1 MNHLAF
7 VSFFRRHGVA
17 CVCAMG
23 LVLPAGAGAQVLAVP
38 APSIEAKAYLL
49 LDVTSGQI
57 LAERTSD
64 QPVEPASLTKLM
76 TAYLVFAAL
85 KNKNITLEQTFE
97 VSERAWRMP
106 GSRMFIEPGM
116 QIPVLDLLKG
126 TIVQSGNDATTVL
139 AEGVGG
145 SVEQFVAMMNAQAKV
160 LGMNDTSYRNPE
172 GLTAEGHT
180 TSARDLA
187 TLAQRLMQDFP
198 EYVPLY
204 AIKHY
209 RYPGTPKANDT
220 NRNLLLFR
228 DPTVDGLKTGHTS
241 AAGYC
246 LVATASRPVP
256 GLGANG
262 QRRLLSVVLGADSQ
276 SSRATESQKLLNWG
290 YTSFE
295 AVRISEFGKAVV
307 QPTVWK
313 GDQKF
318 AKLGVPS
325 GVVVSVPR
333 GARADVQTVA
343 SFDEPLMAPLKLGQT
358 VGKLSLTL
366 KDGTLL
372 ASYPLEVLQ
381 PVGQANFVGRIWD
394 TLLLWAD

>member
-1 MNHLAF
+1 
-7 VSFFRRHGVA
+7 
-17 CVCAMG
+17 
-23 LVLPAGAGAQVLAVP
+23 
-38 APSIEAKAYLL
+38 
-49 LDVTSGQI
+49 
-57 LAERTSD
+57 
-64 QPVEPASLTKLM
+64 
-76 TAYLVFAAL
+76 
-85 KNKNITLEQTFE
+85 
-97 VSERAWRMP
+97 
-106 GSRMFIEPGM
+106 
-116 QIPVLDLLKG
+116 
-126 TIVQSGNDATTVL
+126 
-139 AEGVGG
+139 
-145 SVEQFVAMMNAQAKV
+145 MMNAQAKV